1 MKRWFDLMQ
10 CVIKRNDYYDL
21 VVLQIVYKYKL
32 VRSFKVTSRLFN
44 NKLYVTKTIDY
55 MYLVLKII
63 YHSEMLFNYC
73 ISF

>member
-1 MKRWFDLMQ
+1 MQ